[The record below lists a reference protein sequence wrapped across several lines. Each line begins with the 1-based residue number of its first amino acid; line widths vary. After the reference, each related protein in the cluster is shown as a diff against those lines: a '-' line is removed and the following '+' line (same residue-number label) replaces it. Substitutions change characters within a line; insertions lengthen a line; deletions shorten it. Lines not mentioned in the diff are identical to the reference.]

1 MKSHGRLTAAPCP
14 VIRLIPPLG
23 TDIVPMANAEKATSL
38 RLQQPPPLLSGSS
51 RPVGKWYGSGSVAI
65 AAMVWYEG
73 SDDWQR
79 QFDSNDRIS
88 AQNENQ
94 PYLTNLANLTG
105 SHHMVNEVESFM
117 LVSHQ
122 ASDIGDRHVE
132 RVQSL
137 IEGDN
142 SRSAITCPNVPVIWV
157 WDLNCYPDRP
167 RPHGSLAE
175 LSFGKK
181 LSTEEFFE
189 LLRKE
194 RLPDSV
200 GRTNSPLSPR
210 RVYINNPSGDEIQE
224 LIRRIPPSQAEGFR
238 ELLTKYV
245 HNKPQP
251 HFGLRECTRWNQAFS
266 FLFNCPYYALT
277 TEDVEDRRTISNGR
291 RSTKMRSRES
301 LDFLY
306 PSHYLKKNRHI
317 RNQKSPGEARYIHD
331 VVSSAL
337 ITGQSDSYWTCF
349 LFNEDMC
356 LDPERQRLQADDEL
370 EEEGGTTD
378 PITMTEQTAASLKPR
393 VYGLQAL
400 VFQLDTIIRQQE
412 SIAECFEDSLVR
424 FTKDTNPDIGSKQI
438 LEWGKQFRSI
448 LTLVIDRNSRLLK
461 SLDTF
466 LFVKDVRLVDGIPN
480 GRLFQSLKRDPTAM
494 GALHQLADL
503 RQELENRK
511 DGKIEEENL
520 RFDEG
525 QNLQQLIKTY
535 AALQIVSARFL
546 PLGNYL
552 ADNRQV
558 LTLLALAVQLFD
570 AWDPSQPVPFVI
582 VVMLIAMI
590 CSLAFIY
597 FFWRRRKLRRQHAS
611 WSAVDEESGGD
622 EYGRNKQK
630 RS

>member
-1 MKSHGRLTAAPCP
+1 
-14 VIRLIPPLG
+14 
-23 TDIVPMANAEKATSL
+23 
-38 RLQQPPPLLSGSS
+38 
-51 RPVGKWYGSGSVAI
+51 
-65 AAMVWYEG
+65 
-73 SDDWQR
+73 
-79 QFDSNDRIS
+79 
-88 AQNENQ
+88 
-94 PYLTNLANLTG
+94 
-105 SHHMVNEVESFM
+105 
-117 LVSHQ
+117 
-122 ASDIGDRHVE
+122 
-132 RVQSL
+132 
-137 IEGDN
+137 
-142 SRSAITCPNVPVIWV
+142 
-157 WDLNCYPDRP
+157 
-167 RPHGSLAE
+167 
-175 LSFGKK
+175 
-181 LSTEEFFE
+181 
-189 LLRKE
+189 

-503 RQELENRK
+503 RQELENVNQELERQRSAHEDFRREASIGPTSPLNRK

-535 AALQIVSARFL
+535 AALQI
-546 PLGNYL
+546 
-552 ADNRQV
+552 V

>member
-424 FTKDTNPDIGSKQI
+424 FVSLSGCGSWTHLLTMPFPFSDKGHQPGYRLKADTRMGQTVQ
-438 LEWGKQFRSI
+438 EH
-448 LTLVIDRNSRLLK
+448 
-461 SLDTF
+461 LDTGDRPKLETF
-466 LFVKDVRLVDGIPN
+466 EELGHVP
-480 GRLFQSLKRDPTAM
+480 
-494 GALHQLADL
+494 L
-503 RQELENRK
+503 R
-511 DGKIEEENL
+511 
-520 RFDEG
+520 EG
-525 QNLQQLIKTY
+525 C
-535 AALQIVSARFL
+535 
-546 PLGNYL
+546 P
-552 ADNRQV
+552 
-558 LTLLALAVQLFD
+558 
-570 AWDPSQPVPFVI
+570 P
-582 VVMLIAMI
+582 
-590 CSLAFIY
+590 
-597 FFWRRRKLRRQHAS
+597 RRRNPQRQTIPEPQARSHCHGSASPTRRSTPRAGKPEGWQNRGGKLKVRRGTEPPTT
-611 WSAVDEESGGD
+611 D
-622 EYGRNKQK
+622 
-630 RS
+630 